1 MRTFLYL
8 ANWVRHC
15 CYKCFCYFLSSGWK
29 WKARLQ
35 LLPYTIH
42 MLLLSISFDQYKIDL
57 VHVSTSLPVATPR
70 DGGWSDYGEW
80 SDCPAVCGGGFQR
93 RTRTCTN
100 PTPRHGGEDCVGEAE
115 EFRTCNPYPCNGMD
129 SSKLTSVSPKF
140 PIKLLSTLLGAAKA
154 TR

>member
-1 MRTFLYL
+1 
-8 ANWVRHC
+8 
-15 CYKCFCYFLSSGWK
+15 
-29 WKARLQ
+29 
-35 LLPYTIH
+35 